1 MSTFALPVERTDTA
15 TVLRDLEQSAP
26 NPTPRNIRAA
36 MIQAAKEL
44 EDWQRT
50 AEDCVRMLEEAQG
63 LRVGQ
68 MDSHAR
74 MDEIARQIK
83 RAMSDTAVKLRGRLA

>member
-1 MSTFALPVERTDTA
+1 MSAFALPAERTDTA
-15 TVLRDLEQSAP
+15 TILRDLEQSAP
-26 NPTPRNIRAA
+26 NPTPKNIRAA

-44 EDWQRT
+44 EDWQHT
-50 AEDCVRMLEEAQG
+50 AQDCIRMLKEAQA

-68 MDSHAR
+68 MDSPSR

-83 RAMSDTAVKLRGRLA
+83 RAMADAAVKLRGRL